1 MERKKFGKLSKLLV
15 SFNKSFTV
23 YIHNIIE
30 EFADEETTQQEK
42 TELLAT
48 IGGGIYMLGSNLI
61 GIITAAI
68 TLVTLLAS
76 PIKSLMDASSAN
88 AAQIVELKRLKE
100 ELKQKCEATSI
111 AAPTAPKTE

>member
-1 MERKKFGKLSKLLV
+1 MERKKFGTLSRLLV
-15 SFNKSFTV
+15 SFNKSFIT

-61 GIITAAI
+61 GVLTAMI

-76 PIKSLMDASSAN
+76 PIKSLMNANAAN

-100 ELKQKCEATSI
+100 ELKQKCEATSNDVQ
-111 AAPTAPKTE
+111 PAPKSE